1 LEYPDYCE
9 FAIKVDALLQIHPDF
24 QPLFPLYKINNADA
38 ADFENWVKQLSKQI
52 DISLSIQQPKKIK
65 RQLKQIP
72 FKVLERTELN
82 LDDTFLIRLKPK
94 KKVKFTS
101 GDLLVIFIKGTA
113 ITRQYSIARIGDE
126 ILLSV
131 KKHEFGQCSSYL
143 YELSKGDTIEAAV
156 KANQHFHFPKK
167 TTAAVLIANGTGIA
181 PYLGMIEQN
190 RDATI
195 NLFWGG
201 RTVASSAIYD
211 DILKGIISKNQ
222 NNTIHKSYSREGS
235 KEYVQNLVIQQKD
248 SVLKTIQEG
257 GVVMI
262 CGSLAMQ
269 HDVLDVL
276 ENLLAEQSAISLDE
290 LQHNGQLKMDCY

>member
-1 LEYPDYCE
+1 
-9 FAIKVDALLQIHPDF
+9 
-24 QPLFPLYKINNADA
+24 
-38 ADFENWVKQLSKQI
+38 
-52 DISLSIQQPKKIK
+52 
-65 RQLKQIP
+65 
-72 FKVLERTELN
+72 
-82 LDDTFLIRLKPK
+82 
-94 KKVKFTS
+94 
-101 GDLLVIFIKGTA
+101 
-113 ITRQYSIARIGDE
+113 
-126 ILLSV
+126 
-131 KKHEFGQCSSYL
+131 
-143 YELSKGDTIEAAV
+143 
-156 KANQHFHFPKK
+156 
-167 TTAAVLIANGTGIA
+167 
-181 PYLGMIEQN
+181 MIEQN

-195 NLFWGG
+195 NLFWGV